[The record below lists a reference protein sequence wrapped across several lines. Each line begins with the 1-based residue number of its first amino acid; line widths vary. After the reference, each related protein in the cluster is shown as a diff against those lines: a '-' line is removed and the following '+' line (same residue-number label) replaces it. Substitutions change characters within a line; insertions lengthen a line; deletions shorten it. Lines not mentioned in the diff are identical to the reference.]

1 MIRLEIRCS
10 LRTFFKM
17 VIYIYE
23 YKIIC
28 IGGRNSHG
36 LLISEPKPC
45 HSGGSLYSSNS
56 HCYKVLTTTQS
67 WATAN
72 AACTALDSTAHLAKI
87 DSAALQSFL
96 LTNVVT
102 SGEVWTGLTDR
113 NMEGMLQWADGEI
126 WSSYPPVTASEV
138 DCFSVDSAGLW
149 QSKSCTVLLQAICEY
164 NSQGKI
170 CALFDRCYFYKKN

>member
-1 MIRLEIRCS
+1 
-10 LRTFFKM
+10 M
-17 VIYIYE
+17 VNVVC
-23 YKIIC
+23 KTIC
-28 IGGRNSHG
+28 IDGGQSHC
-36 LLISEPKPC
+36 LLISEPKQC
-45 HSGGSLYSSNS
+45 HSGGSLYSSND

-67 WATAN
+67 WATAD

-126 WSSYPPVTASEV
+126 WSSYPVVTASEV
-138 DCFSVDSAGLW
+138 DCFSMDSAGSW
-149 QSKSCTVLLQAICEY
+149 HSKSCTVQLQAVCEY
-164 NSQGKI
+164 NSRGKI
-170 CALFDRCYFYKKN
+170 CALVVRCYFCKKN